1 MLALV
6 LVAVVLLA
14 GAASHA
20 VAAAA
25 TARSGTATSAT
36 TTDIAPAAPVAGPS
50 HAHPTL
56 SLATVRTLAGRSAAI
71 RSWIHDHPVY
81 RVTPQFD
88 PNTHQWTVFY
98 VSRNRAGADVTQAEV
113 LIDDNTAEVQE
124 TRTGPQVAWM
134 MARGYWGAFGRHIN
148 DPWLWTGLC
157 ILFLVPL
164 IEIRRIISWRTL
176 DLLALVSF
184 SVSLVW
190 FNDGQIYTSVPL
202 VYPPLIYLG
211 VRMALIGTRRLRA
224 ARGAPDTATDDLPA
238 TAPTFGGWAPMWVLI
253 AILALCVGL
262 RYSLDAFD
270 SNVIDVGYAG
280 VIGAHRIV
288 AGAAPYGNFPSNCG
302 HCDTYGPATY
312 LAYVPFEVASPWHG
326 TWNDLP
332 AAHAAASAFDGICL
346 IGMLILGWR
355 LSGARLGVALATAW
369 AAFPF
374 TAYALESNSNDEL
387 VAAALIWGLVLFARP
402 LGRGLMLGLAAMAK
416 FTPAILV
423 LAWWRHPFP
432 RGQRRLG
439 WLRYVAG
446 LALAVLTT
454 GWVILLSGIGGIHTF
469 WWDSIHYQIGRYSPF
484 SIWGQHPDLRPL
496 QLALIGAVA
505 IAAIGLGWWPRN
517 RDFLTVAALSGALL
531 IALQLT
537 MTYWFYLY
545 IPWFLPFILIAT
557 VPAWPMPA
565 TRAPGTPVRPDPAVS
580 AGDVPVVG
588 S

>member
-6 LVAVVLLA
+6 LVAVALLF

-25 TARSGTATSAT
+25 TTHSAT
-36 TTDIAPAAPVAGPS
+36 TTSAAATDTTPAAPVAGSS
-50 HAHPTL
+50 HARPTL
-56 SLATVRTLAGRSAAI
+56 ALATVRALAGRSPAI
-71 RSWIHDHPVY
+71 RSWIRDHPVY

-88 PNTHQWTVFY
+88 PNTHQWTVYY
-98 VSRNRAGADVTQAEV
+98 VSRNRAKADVTQAEV

-157 ILFLVPL
+157 VLFLVPL

-190 FNDGQIYTSVPL
+190 FNDGQIYRSVPL

-211 VRMALIGTRRLRA
+211 VRMALIGTRRARA
-224 ARGAPDTATDDLPA
+224 GRGAAGTADADAAPA
-238 TAPTFGGWAPMWVLI
+238 APTFGGWAPMWVLI

-262 RYSLDAFD
+262 RYSLNAFD

-326 TWNDLP
+326 SWDDLP

-346 IGMLILGWR
+346 VGMLMLGWR
-355 LSGARLGVALATAW
+355 LSGARLGLALATAW

-432 RGQRRLG
+432 RGQRRFG

-446 LALAVLTT
+446 LVLAVVTT
-454 GWVILLSGIGGIHTF
+454 GWVILLSGVGGIHTF

-496 QLALIGAVA
+496 QLALIALVAV
-505 IAAIGLGWWPRN
+505 AAIGLGWWPRH
-517 RDFLTVAALSGALL
+517 RDFVTVAALSGALL

-545 IPWFLPFILIAT
+545 IPWFLPFVLIAT
-557 VPAWPMPA
+557 VPAWPAPA
-565 TRAPGTPVRPDPAVS
+565 TKSPGAPALPTREG
-580 AGDVPVVG
+580 PVVG
-588 S
+588 